1 MKKKGLWLI
10 FLSALCCML
19 FGTGTAFASDRDYRI
34 ERVRISADV
43 QKNGDVI
50 VNQAVTYAFDGKFH
64 GVYYDQDLKGI
75 KGVEDIGAQIAN
87 DDNPINLPVE
97 NSGKNDTLSIEKGSD
112 KVRMKIYHEMD
123 GGSATF
129 VYRYTIR
136 ELITNYRDTAE
147 LNWKVIGRGWEKP
160 LSDVQITINLP
171 SRPVPDLKAY
181 GHGDLSGETK
191 VDRNRGR
198 VVMTIEHNPART
210 FVETH
215 LLFPTS
221 VTPDCLN
228 VKNIIYKEEAERKE
242 RELAKIANE
251 KRRKERFFSY
261 LAFGAVFVLSLAIPV
276 TALVGPGERT
286 KKLKNY
292 VRSYEIPKMPPEQAY
307 VLDKGE
313 QPNARTYTAHLMDL
327 AGQKRVL
334 ITPVEKRDWKISKK
348 QRKDFNAGDLDE
360 FLFEKVGDGQSYTM
374 KQLKKYGKDHENS
387 ERLYDKF
394 ESWCSHTEIRV
405 NTDYKSMK
413 NALWYERLK
422 TYFKYN
428 VYAVIAVLVF
438 LFLKGLFAKWQ
449 LILLGELAL
458 SAASI
463 FYYRMTHDK
472 YNQKGQEQRYQVR
485 CFKKMLKDIGRFDL
499 REVGDI
505 VLWEKIL
512 PYAVA
517 FGVARRVIR
526 ELKAT
531 YGKEAVNEA
540 FRENRAFVDDSEDYG
555 SFEPDS
561 FSGTL
566 SRASSN
572 FHVSSSSSSSGGSG
586 GFSGG
591 SSGGVGG
598 GSGGGA
604 F

>member
-1 MKKKGLWLI
+1 MFFW
-10 FLSALCCML
+10 
-19 FGTGTAFASDRDYRI
+19 TRTAFASDRDYEI
-34 ERVRISADV
+34 KRVRINADV

-191 VDRNRGR
+191 VDRNQGR

-374 KQLKKYGKDHENS
+374 KQLKKYGRDHENS

>member
-1 MKKKGLWLI
+1 M
-10 FLSALCCML
+10 
-19 FGTGTAFASDRDYRI
+19 
-34 ERVRISADV
+34 

-374 KQLKKYGKDHENS
+374 KQLKKYGRDHENS

-428 VYAVIAVLVF
+428 VYAVVAVLVF

>member
-1 MKKKGLWLI
+1 M
-10 FLSALCCML
+10 
-19 FGTGTAFASDRDYRI
+19 
-34 ERVRISADV
+34 

-191 VDRNRGR
+191 VDRNQGR

-374 KQLKKYGKDHENS
+374 KQLKKYGRDHENS

>member
-1 MKKKGLWLI
+1 M
-10 FLSALCCML
+10 
-19 FGTGTAFASDRDYRI
+19 
-34 ERVRISADV
+34 

-50 VNQAVTYAFDGKFH
+50 VKQAVTYAFDGKFH

-75 KGVEDIGAQIAN
+75 KGVEDIGAEIAV
-87 DDNPINLPVE
+87 DDKPVDLPVE
-97 NSGKNDTLSIEKGSD
+97 NSGKNNTLSIERGSD

-129 VYRYTIR
+129 VYRYTIKS
-136 ELITNYRDTAE
+136 LITNYRDTAE
-147 LNWKVIGRGWEKP
+147 LNWKVIGKGWEKP

-261 LAFGAVFVLSLAIPV
+261 LAFGLVSVLSLAIPV

-327 AGQKRVL
+327 AGQKRIL
-334 ITPVEKRDWKISKK
+334 IEPAGKGDWKFSKK
-348 QRKDFNAGDLDE
+348 RRNDFNDGDLDE

-374 KQLKKYGKDHENS
+374 KQLKKYGRDHENS

-438 LFLKGLFAKWQ
+438 LFLKGLFAGWQ
-449 LILLGELAL
+449 LILLAELAL
-458 SAASI
+458 SSICI

-540 FRENRAFVDDSEDYG
+540 FRENRAFVDDSEDCG

>member
-1 MKKKGLWLI
+1 
-10 FLSALCCML
+10 ML

>member
-1 MKKKGLWLI
+1 M
-10 FLSALCCML
+10 
-19 FGTGTAFASDRDYRI
+19 
-34 ERVRISADV
+34 

-191 VDRNRGR
+191 VDRNQGR

-458 SAASI
+458 SATSI

>member
-1 MKKKGLWLI
+1 MFFW
-10 FLSALCCML
+10 
-19 FGTGTAFASDRDYRI
+19 TRTAFASDRDYEI
-34 ERVRISADV
+34 KRVRINADV

-123 GGSATF
+123 GGRATF
-129 VYRYTIR
+129 VYRYTIKS
-136 ELITNYRDTAE
+136 LITNYQDTAE
-147 LNWKVIGRGWEKP
+147 LNWKVIGKGWEKP
-160 LSDVQITINLP
+160 LSDVQIMINLP
-171 SRPVPDLKAY
+171 SRPVPELKAY

-191 VDRNRGR
+191 VDRDQGR
-198 VVMTIEHNPART
+198 VVMTLENNPART
-210 FVETH
+210 YVETC

-228 VKNIIYKEEAERKE
+228 VKNITYKEEAERKE

-261 LAFGAVFVLSLAIPV
+261 LAFGLVSVLSLAIPV

-374 KQLKKYGKDHENS
+374 KQLNWGEMAWKRICCLQKNVLRQKHSSKK
-387 ERLYDKF
+387 
-394 ESWCSHTEIRV
+394 W
-405 NTDYKSMK
+405 
-413 NALWYERLK
+413 
-422 TYFKYN
+422 
-428 VYAVIAVLVF
+428 
-438 LFLKGLFAKWQ
+438 
-449 LILLGELAL
+449 
-458 SAASI
+458 
-463 FYYRMTHDK
+463 
-472 YNQKGQEQRYQVR
+472 
-485 CFKKMLKDIGRFDL
+485 L
-499 REVGDI
+499 R
-505 VLWEKIL
+505 K
-512 PYAVA
+512 
-517 FGVARRVIR
+517 R
-526 ELKAT
+526 T
-531 YGKEAVNEA
+531 N
-540 FRENRAFVDDSEDYG
+540 
-555 SFEPDS
+555 
-561 FSGTL
+561 
-566 SRASSN
+566 
-572 FHVSSSSSSSGGSG
+572 
-586 GFSGG
+586 
-591 SSGGVGG
+591 
-598 GSGGGA
+598 
-604 F
+604 

>member
-1 MKKKGLWLI
+1 M
-10 FLSALCCML
+10 
-19 FGTGTAFASDRDYRI
+19 
-34 ERVRISADV
+34 

-97 NSGKNDTLSIEKGSD
+97 NSGKNDTLSIERGSD
-112 KVRMKIYHEMD
+112 RVRMKIYHEMD

-374 KQLKKYGKDHENS
+374 KQLKKYGRDHENS

>member
-1 MKKKGLWLI
+1 MFFW
-10 FLSALCCML
+10 
-19 FGTGTAFASDRDYRI
+19 TRTAFASDRDYEI
-34 ERVRISADV
+34 KRVRINADV

-191 VDRNRGR
+191 VDRNQGR

-292 VRSYEIPKMPPEQAY
+292 VHSYEIPKMPPEQAY

>member
-1 MKKKGLWLI
+1 M
-10 FLSALCCML
+10 
-19 FGTGTAFASDRDYRI
+19 
-34 ERVRISADV
+34 

-97 NSGKNDTLSIEKGSD
+97 NSGKNDTLSIERGSD

-191 VDRNRGR
+191 VDRNQGR

-228 VKNIIYKEEAERKE
+228 VKNTIYKEEAERKE

>member
-1 MKKKGLWLI
+1 M
-10 FLSALCCML
+10 
-19 FGTGTAFASDRDYRI
+19 
-34 ERVRISADV
+34 

-123 GGSATF
+123 GGRATF
-129 VYRYTIR
+129 VYRYTIKS
-136 ELITNYRDTAE
+136 LITNYQDTAE
-147 LNWKVIGRGWEKP
+147 LNWKVIGKGWEKP
-160 LSDVQITINLP
+160 LSDVQIMINLP
-171 SRPVPDLKAY
+171 SRPVPELKAY

-191 VDRNRGR
+191 VDRDQGR
-198 VVMTIEHNPART
+198 VVMTLENNPART
-210 FVETH
+210 YVETC

-228 VKNIIYKEEAERKE
+228 VKNITYKEEAERKE

-261 LAFGAVFVLSLAIPV
+261 LAFGLVSVLSLAIPV

-374 KQLKKYGKDHENS
+374 KQLNWGEMAWKRICCLQKNVLRQKHSSKK
-387 ERLYDKF
+387 
-394 ESWCSHTEIRV
+394 W
-405 NTDYKSMK
+405 
-413 NALWYERLK
+413 
-422 TYFKYN
+422 
-428 VYAVIAVLVF
+428 
-438 LFLKGLFAKWQ
+438 
-449 LILLGELAL
+449 
-458 SAASI
+458 
-463 FYYRMTHDK
+463 
-472 YNQKGQEQRYQVR
+472 
-485 CFKKMLKDIGRFDL
+485 L
-499 REVGDI
+499 R
-505 VLWEKIL
+505 K
-512 PYAVA
+512 
-517 FGVARRVIR
+517 R
-526 ELKAT
+526 T
-531 YGKEAVNEA
+531 N
-540 FRENRAFVDDSEDYG
+540 
-555 SFEPDS
+555 
-561 FSGTL
+561 
-566 SRASSN
+566 
-572 FHVSSSSSSSGGSG
+572 
-586 GFSGG
+586 
-591 SSGGVGG
+591 
-598 GSGGGA
+598 
-604 F
+604 

>member
-1 MKKKGLWLI
+1 MFFW
-10 FLSALCCML
+10 
-19 FGTGTAFASDRDYRI
+19 TRTAFASDRDYEI
-34 ERVRISADV
+34 KRVRINADV

-191 VDRNRGR
+191 VDRNQGR

-292 VRSYEIPKMPPEQAY
+292 VHSYEIPKMPPEQAY

-348 QRKDFNAGDLDE
+348 QRKDFNDGDLDE

-591 SSGGVGG
+591 SSGGIGG

>member
-1 MKKKGLWLI
+1 M
-10 FLSALCCML
+10 
-19 FGTGTAFASDRDYRI
+19 
-34 ERVRISADV
+34 

-191 VDRNRGR
+191 VDRNQGR

-292 VRSYEIPKMPPEQAY
+292 VHSYEIPKMPPEQAY

-348 QRKDFNAGDLDE
+348 QRKDFNDGDLDE

-591 SSGGVGG
+591 SSGGIGG

>member
-1 MKKKGLWLI
+1 MFFW
-10 FLSALCCML
+10 
-19 FGTGTAFASDRDYRI
+19 TRTAFASDRDYEI
-34 ERVRISADV
+34 KRVRINADV

-191 VDRNRGR
+191 VDRNQGR